1 MINRIIDF
9 SIHNKFI
16 IGLLTL
22 SIIGG
27 GIWSM
32 TQVPIDAVPDITN
45 NQVQI
50 ITQSPNLGTE
60 DIEQFVTYP
69 VEVAMSN
76 LPDVK
81 EIRSVSRFGLSVVTI
96 VFDDAVG
103 TYLPRQLVANKLVEV
118 RQEIPEGFGV
128 PSMGPISTGLSE
140 IYQYTLEVDDDK
152 KSEYNITEL
161 RTMQDWIV
169 RRQMAMVP
177 GVVEVNAFGGHK
189 KQYEVSVDP
198 QELHAIGIT
207 ISDVFSAL
215 ENNNQNTGGAYIE
228 RNHQANFIR
237 GEGLA
242 RSVSDIENIVVKTR
256 NGIPFKVKDVGSVSI
271 GSAVRYG
278 ALTKDGK
285 GEAVG
290 GMILML
296 KGANSNEVIENV
308 KKRMEQ
314 IQQSLP
320 DGVRIKPFLD
330 RSELIAETTGT
341 VTGNLLEGGL
351 IVIFVL
357 VLLLGNWRGGLIVAS
372 TIPLSLLFAFILMNV
387 FDVWANLM
395 SLGAIDFGIIVDGAV
410 IIVESMVFMMMGY
423 TKKVQTANNGSL
435 DIQGTK
441 DKIAAKA
448 SKKMMNAAFF
458 GQLIILIVFLPI
470 LALEGVE
477 GKMFRPMALTFIFA
491 MVGAMLLCLT
501 YVPMVSALF
510 LKLPTKKATL
520 QKRDTAKTQSAGKVK
535 GRAAGDVQPMSGGEV
550 EAMSGRE
557 VETRSPKEVEVK
569 RSYGDRFVY
578 WAEAK
583 YEPLLIKS
591 LSNRKGIIG
600 IALALFAVAI
610 FAFSR
615 MGGEFIPQLDEGD
628 IAFHAL
634 LKPGSSLTETVE
646 TTTKIEQ
653 IIRANF
659 PEAIT
664 VISRIGVADVPTD
677 PMPMDM
683 ADIFI
688 ILKPNDEWTSAE
700 TKPELIQKI
709 KEAIGI
715 LPGVNF
721 EFTQPIEMRFNE
733 LLTGVR
739 EDVAIKLFGEDLDVL
754 AAKAEEMG
762 KIIATVPGV
771 GDMKVEA
778 TDGLPQITVDY
789 NRNKLAQY
797 GLEIN
802 QINGLIKAAF
812 AGGKAGVIFEG
823 EKRFDLVVRLQAKS
837 RTGIADI
844 QNLFIDLPN
853 GSQVPLREV
862 ANVDY
867 EPGPMQIS
875 RDNTNRRTYVGIN
888 IRDRDVKSVVEEIQA
903 KLESQFDLPPGYYI
917 RYGGAFENLER
928 ASNRLQTVV
937 PIALFLIFILIYFAL
952 KSIPQT
958 VMIYLA
964 IPMATIGG
972 VFALWLRDMPFS
984 ISAGVGFIVLF
995 GVAVLNGLVMVSGL
1009 NELKEEGVTN
1019 LRDRIVQGTKR
1030 RIRPIMLTALT
1041 DILGF
1046 LPMAISASAGAEV
1059 QRPLATVVIGGLIT
1073 STLLTLFI
1081 LPIFYQWV
1089 EKRSE
1094 RKAKVNPKFVTAAAV
1109 LGFLVCS
1116 PLVSAQEIQQKDTL
1130 PVISLDKAVKISK
1143 ENYPLLMAKQLE
1155 VQRQNA
1161 LKATAYDLGN
1171 TQVFTG
1177 GEEISGDRGVYT
1189 LIGVGQENINL
1200 LAIGAKKRLQEQRI
1214 ALAETALDLSVLQV
1228 EREVK
1233 KAWSQAYRHR
1243 QKFELYHEL
1252 DSIYTRF
1259 EKAVQ
1264 LNFEVEA
1271 ISQLEHSSALNQ
1283 ALQIKNQ
1290 LQLAE
1295 NDYAIALRKLNLWL
1309 VVPTESA
1316 ASDRYYSVPN
1326 SFDENALSILGM
1338 EIDIENHPEF
1348 QLSRNRI
1355 TEADADFRAA
1365 RAELLPDFN
1374 LRGGLQRV
1382 GDVDG
1387 FYSYQAGI
1395 TLPLLSGTDRSRAKA
1410 AKINREIAK
1419 SNADFTQRQLQSEY
1433 QQAIQTYKKWKSSW
1447 QFYEQKALP
1456 LAEEQ
1461 RKGAL
1466 LAYTEGAVDYS
1477 AFTQIIRDAIQT
1489 EIDALEAL
1497 DNYLASVFELQYFN
1511 NFPASQDDRD

>member
-1 MINRIIDF
+1 MINKIIDF
-9 SIHNKFI
+9 SINNKFI
-16 IGLLTL
+16 IGLFTL
-22 SIIGG
+22 ALIGA
-27 GIWSM
+27 GIYSM

-45 NQVQI
+45 NQVQV

-76 LPDVK
+76 LPNVK
-81 EIRSVSRFGLSVVTI
+81 EIRSISRFGLSVVTI
-96 VFDDAVG
+96 VFDDDVG
-103 TYLPRQLVANKLVEV
+103 TYLPRQLVAEKLTEV
-118 RQEIPEGFGV
+118 QEQIPMGFGK
-128 PSMGPISTGLSE
+128 PSMGPISTGLGE
-140 IYQYTLEVDDDK
+140 IYQYTLEVDEEHQG
-152 KSEYNITEL
+152 EYSATEL
-161 RTMQDWIV
+161 RTIQDWIV
-169 RRQMAMVP
+169 RRQMAMVT
-177 GVVEVNAFGGHK
+177 GVVEVNAFGGNK

-198 QELHAIGIT
+198 DELRAIGIT

-242 RSVSDIENIVVKTR
+242 RTVSDIENMVVKTV
-256 NGIPFKVKDVGSVSI
+256 NGIPIKIKDVGDVTM

-296 KGANSNEVIENV
+296 KGANSNEVIKNV
-308 KKRMEQ
+308 TQRMEQ

-320 DGVRIKPFLD
+320 DGVSIKPFLD

-372 TIPLSLLFAFILMNV
+372 TIPLSLLFAFILMYI

-410 IIVESMVFMMMGY
+410 IIVESTVFLMY
-423 TKKVQTANNGSL
+423 SYVVKKKAVSSETR
-435 DIQGTK
+435 DE
-441 DKIAAKA
+441 IAAKS

-477 GKMFRPMALTFIFA
+477 GKMFQPMALTFIFA
-491 MVGAMLLCLT
+491 MIGAMLLCLT
-501 YVPMVSALF
+501 YVPMISALF
-510 LKLPTKKATL
+510 LRP
-520 QKRDTAKTQSAGKVK
+520 
-535 GRAAGDVQPMSGGEV
+535 
-550 EAMSGRE
+550 
-557 VETRSPKEVEVK
+557 PKSEK
-569 RSYGDRFVY
+569 QSYGDKFVH
-578 WAEAK
+578 WVERK
-583 YEPLLIKS
+583 YEPLLTKS
-591 LSNRKGIIG
+591 LVRGKVIIG
-600 IALALFAVAI
+600 IAVALFVVAI
-610 FAFSR
+610 FAFTR

-628 IAFHAL
+628 IAFHAI
-634 LKPGSSLTETVE
+634 LKPGSSLTETIE
-646 TTTKIEQ
+646 TTTKIER
-653 IIRANF
+653 IVKAEF
-659 PEAIT
+659 PEVETI
-664 VISRIGVADVPTD
+664 ISRIGVADVPTD
-677 PMPMDM
+677 PMPMDI
-683 ADIFI
+683 ADVFV
-688 ILKPNDEWTSAE
+688 ILKPSDEWTSAE
-700 TKPELIQKI
+700 SKDELLEKM
-709 KEAIGI
+709 KDAISI
-715 LPGVNF
+715 VPGVNF

-754 AAKAEEMG
+754 ASKAEEMG

-771 GDMKVEA
+771 ADMKVEA
-778 TDGLPQITVDY
+778 TDGLPQITVNY

-802 QINGLIKAAF
+802 QLNSVLQAAF

-823 EKRFDLVVRLQAKS
+823 EKRFDLVVRLQKENRES
-837 RTGIADI
+837 IADI
-844 QNLFIDLPN
+844 QNLFINLPN
-853 GSQVPLREV
+853 GSQIPLREIADV
-862 ANVDY
+862 SY
-867 EPGPMQIS
+867 ESGPMQIS

-903 KLESQFDLPPGYYI
+903 KLDAQFDLPPGYYI

-937 PIALFLIFILIYFAL
+937 PIALILIFILIYFAL
-952 KSIPQT
+952 KSFPQT
-958 VMIYLA
+958 LMIYLA

-995 GVAVLNGLVMVSGL
+995 GVAVLNGLVMISGL
-1009 NELKEEGVTN
+1009 NELKEEGVTD
-1019 LRDRIVQGTKR
+1019 LRQRIIEGTKR

-1059 QRPLATVVIGGLIT
+1059 QRPLATVVIGGLLT

-1094 RKAKVNPKFVTAAAV
+1094 RKMKVNPKFVTATAV
-1109 LGFLVCS
+1109 VCLLFTS
-1116 PLVSAQEIQQKDTL
+1116 TFVKAQEVPQNNSL
-1130 PVISLDKAVKISK
+1130 PVISLEKAVEVSK
-1143 ENYPLLMAKQLE
+1143 KNYPLLKTKQLE
-1155 VQRQNA
+1155 IQRQTV
-1161 LKATAYDLGN
+1161 LKGTAYDFGN

-1177 GEEISGDRGVYT
+1177 GEEISDSQGIYT
-1189 LIGVGQENINL
+1189 LVGLGQQNINL
-1200 LAIGAKKRLQEQRI
+1200 FGIGAKKRLQKQRI
-1214 ALAETALDLSVLQV
+1214 ALAETALELSELQV

-1233 KAWSQAYRHR
+1233 KAWSQAYQQR
-1243 QKFELYHEL
+1243 QKFELYREL
-1252 DSIYTRF
+1252 DSIYSQF
-1259 EKAVQ
+1259 EKAIQ

-1271 ISQLEHSSALNQ
+1271 ISRLEYSSATNQ
-1283 ALQIKNQ
+1283 ALQISNK
-1290 LQLAE
+1290 LQQAE
-1295 NDYAIALRKLNLWL
+1295 SDYAIALQKLNLWL
-1309 VVPTESA
+1309 V
-1316 ASDRYYSVPN
+1316 SDTYYSVPETLEG
-1326 SFDENALSILGM
+1326 SEVAILGM
-1338 EIDIENHPEF
+1338 DTDLGNHPEL
-1348 QLSRNRI
+1348 QLSQKRI
-1355 TEADADFRAA
+1355 NEAEANYDAA
-1365 RAELLPDFN
+1365 RSDLMPNFN
-1374 LRGGLQRV
+1374 LQGGLQRV
-1382 GDVDG
+1382 NGNNG

-1395 TLPLLSGTDRSRAKA
+1395 SIPLFSGAVRSQAKA
-1410 AKINREIAK
+1410 SKIDNEIARA
-1419 SNADFTQRQLQSEY
+1419 NADFTQRQLQSEY
-1433 QQAIQTYKKWKSSW
+1433 QQAIQAYQKWEGSW
-1447 QFYEQKALP
+1447 TFYSDKALP

-1466 LAYTEGAVDYS
+1466 LAYKEGAVDYA

-1489 EIDALEAL
+1489 EMDALDAL
-1497 DNYLASVFELQYFN
+1497 DNYLKSVFELQYFK
-1511 NFPASQDDRD
+1511 Q

>member
-1 MINRIIDF
+1 MINKIIDF
-9 SIHNKFI
+9 SINNKFI

-22 SIIGG
+22 ALVGA
-27 GIWSM
+27 GIYSM

-45 NQVQI
+45 NQVQV

-76 LPDVK
+76 LPNVK
-81 EIRSVSRFGLSVVTI
+81 EIRSISRFGLSVVTI
-96 VFDDAVG
+96 VFDDDVG
-103 TYLPRQLVANKLVEV
+103 TYLPRQLVAEKLTEV
-118 RQEIPEGFGV
+118 QEQIPMGFGK
-128 PSMGPISTGLSE
+128 PSMGPISTGLGE
-140 IYQYTLEVDDDK
+140 IYQYTLEVDEEHQG
-152 KSEYNITEL
+152 EYSATEL
-161 RTMQDWIV
+161 RTIQDWIV
-169 RRQMAMVP
+169 RRQMAMVT
-177 GVVEVNAFGGHK
+177 GVVEVNAFGGNK

-198 QELHAIGIT
+198 DELRAIGIT

-242 RSVSDIENIVVKTR
+242 RTVSDIENMVVKTV
-256 NGIPFKVKDVGSVSI
+256 NGIPIKIKDVGDVTM

-296 KGANSNEVIENV
+296 KGANSNEVIKNV
-308 KKRMEQ
+308 TQRMEQ

-320 DGVRIKPFLD
+320 DGVSIKPFLD

-372 TIPLSLLFAFILMNV
+372 TIPLSLLFAFILMYV

-410 IIVESMVFMMMGY
+410 IIVESTVFLMY
-423 TKKVQTANNGSL
+423 SYVVKKKAVSSETR
-435 DIQGTK
+435 DE
-441 DKIAAKA
+441 IAAKS

-477 GKMFRPMALTFIFA
+477 GKMFQPMALTFIFA
-491 MVGAMLLCLT
+491 MIGAMLLCLT
-501 YVPMVSALF
+501 YVPMISALF
-510 LKLPTKKATL
+510 LRP
-520 QKRDTAKTQSAGKVK
+520 
-535 GRAAGDVQPMSGGEV
+535 
-550 EAMSGRE
+550 
-557 VETRSPKEVEVK
+557 PKSEK
-569 RSYGDRFVY
+569 QSYGDKFVH
-578 WAEAK
+578 WIERK
-583 YEPLLIKS
+583 YEPLLTKS
-591 LSNRKGIIG
+591 LVKGKVIIG
-600 IALALFAVAI
+600 IAVALFVVAI

-628 IAFHAL
+628 IAFHAI
-634 LKPGSSLTETVE
+634 LKPGSSLTETIE
-646 TTTKIEQ
+646 TTTKIER
-653 IIRANF
+653 IVKAEF
-659 PEAIT
+659 PEVETI
-664 VISRIGVADVPTD
+664 ISRIGVADVPTD
-677 PMPMDM
+677 PMPMDI
-683 ADIFI
+683 ADVFV
-688 ILKPNDEWTSAE
+688 ILKPSDEWTSAE
-700 TKPELIQKI
+700 SKDELLEKM
-709 KEAIGI
+709 KDAISI
-715 LPGVNF
+715 VPGVNF

-754 AAKAEEMG
+754 ASKAEEMG

-771 GDMKVEA
+771 ADMKVEA
-778 TDGLPQITVDY
+778 IDGLPQITVNY

-802 QINGLIKAAF
+802 QLNSVLQAAF

-823 EKRFDLVVRLQAKS
+823 EKRFDLVVRLQKENRES
-837 RTGIADI
+837 IADI
-844 QNLFIDLPN
+844 QNLFINLPN
-853 GSQVPLREV
+853 GSQIPLREIADV
-862 ANVDY
+862 SY
-867 EPGPMQIS
+867 ESGPMQIS

-888 IRDRDVKSVVEEIQA
+888 IRDRDVKSVVEEIQS
-903 KLESQFDLPPGYYI
+903 KLDAQFDLPPGYYI

-937 PIALFLIFILIYFAL
+937 PIALILIFILIYFAL
-952 KSIPQT
+952 KSFPQT
-958 VMIYLA
+958 LMIYLA

-995 GVAVLNGLVMVSGL
+995 GVAVLNGLVMISGL
-1009 NELKEEGVTN
+1009 NELKEEGVTD
-1019 LRDRIVQGTKR
+1019 LRQRIIEGTKR

-1059 QRPLATVVIGGLIT
+1059 QRPLATVVIGGLLT

-1094 RKAKVNPKFVTAAAV
+1094 RKMKVNPKFVTATAV
-1109 LGFLVCS
+1109 VCLLFTS
-1116 PLVSAQEIQQKDTL
+1116 TFVPAQSVVEGKAQEVPQNNSL
-1130 PVISLDKAVKISK
+1130 PVISLEKAVEVSK
-1143 ENYPLLMAKQLE
+1143 ENYPLLKTKQLE
-1155 VQRQNA
+1155 IQRQTV
-1161 LKATAYDLGN
+1161 LKGAAYDFGN

-1177 GEEISGDRGVYT
+1177 GEEISDSQGIYT
-1189 LIGVGQENINL
+1189 LVGLGQQNINL
-1200 LAIGAKKRLQEQRI
+1200 FGIGAKKRLQKQRI
-1214 ALAETALDLSVLQV
+1214 ALAETALELSELQV

-1233 KAWSQAYRHR
+1233 KAWSQAYQQR
-1243 QKFELYHEL
+1243 QKFELYREL
-1252 DSIYTRF
+1252 DSIYSQF
-1259 EKAVQ
+1259 EKAIQ

-1271 ISQLEHSSALNQ
+1271 ISRLEYSSATNQ
-1283 ALQIKNQ
+1283 ALQISNK
-1290 LQLAE
+1290 LQQAE
-1295 NDYAIALRKLNLWL
+1295 SDYAIALQKLNLWL
-1309 VVPTESA
+1309 V
-1316 ASDRYYSVPN
+1316 SDTYYSVPDTLDG
-1326 SFDENALSILGM
+1326 SEVAVLGM
-1338 EIDIENHPEF
+1338 ETDLGNHPEL
-1348 QLSRNRI
+1348 QLSQKRI
-1355 TEADADFRAA
+1355 NEAEANYDAA
-1365 RAELLPDFN
+1365 RSDLMPNFN
-1374 LRGGLQRV
+1374 LQGGLQRV
-1382 GDVDG
+1382 NGNNG

-1395 TLPLLSGTDRSRAKA
+1395 SIPLFSGAVRSQAKA
-1410 AKINREIAK
+1410 SKIDNEIARA
-1419 SNADFTQRQLQSEY
+1419 NADFTQRQLQSEY
-1433 QQAIQTYKKWKSSW
+1433 QQAIQAYQKWEGSW
-1447 QFYEQKALP
+1447 TFYSDKALP

-1466 LAYTEGAVDYS
+1466 LAYKEGAVDYA

-1489 EIDALEAL
+1489 EMDALDAL
-1497 DNYLASVFELQYFN
+1497 DNYLKSVFELQYFK
-1511 NFPASQDDRD
+1511 Q